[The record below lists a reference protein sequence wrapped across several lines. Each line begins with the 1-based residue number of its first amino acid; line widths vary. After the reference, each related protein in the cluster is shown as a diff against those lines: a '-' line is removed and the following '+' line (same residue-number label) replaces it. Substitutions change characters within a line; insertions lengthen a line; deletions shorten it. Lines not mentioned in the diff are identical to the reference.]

1 MILHK
6 REDWQIKKT
15 RGGSTMNKKK
25 FLALAF
31 ALVLALGLLSGC
43 GGGEK
48 PSGSGASGG
57 GSQSSS
63 GGEPAAAKVELTVVT
78 SYGGDDGNRKNY
90 ENAVPPMRPPSETP
104 SWMPLPP
111 PTRSGRPRYL
121 PTSRPAPS
129 RTSSS
134 SSPTPTPSPSS
145 RRARWW
151 TSPPS
156 GWPIPAT
163 PTTCG
168 IP

>member
-1 MILHK
+1 
-6 REDWQIKKT
+6 
-15 RGGSTMNKKK
+15 MNKKK

-90 ENAVPPMRPPSETP
+90 EKTLTAEWNKPKPTKTAENKTTVKQPFPFFSTEE
-104 SWMPLPP
+104 SFEHFFGFCPLDNK
-111 PTRSGRPRYL
+111 TDSGKNRKTSNTKTNPLDTTEMFERYMGIRN
-121 PTSRPAPS
+121 PK
-129 RTSSS
+129 
-134 SSPTPTPSPSS
+134 
-145 RRARWW
+145 RAGGRK
-151 TSPPS
+151 
-156 GWPIPAT
+156 
-163 PTTCG
+163 
-168 IP
+168 